1 MLNIK
6 STLFV
11 LLAMAGLP
19 FAQARA
25 QAPADSPLGV
35 YSKPSTFCGGGTIAQ
50 NPTTI
55 PQIGCFHLSSGHA
68 ASGTFS
74 MHRVEVSLDNAGN
87 EAFKVDGALITDTGN
102 TASGTNLAYV
112 GAGGVAGYRFCEGPT
127 DRNNGCPASITIY
140 SRAADKSVL
149 FMVSQCMGP
158 KYRVC
163 VLTQENWDYEKSR
176 QH

>member
-1 MLNIK
+1 
-6 STLFV
+6 
-11 LLAMAGLP
+11 
-19 FAQARA
+19 
-25 QAPADSPLGV
+25 
-35 YSKPSTFCGGGTIAQ
+35 
-50 NPTTI
+50 
-55 PQIGCFHLSSGHA
+55 
-68 ASGTFS
+68 